1 MSSEVK
7 LEVKGMSC
15 GHCQARVKK
24 ALEGVQGVGSAEVD
38 LSTGLARVKGT
49 DLDPAALTKAVE
61 EAGYQ
66 ASQAQ

>member
-24 ALEGVQGVGSAEVD
+24 ALEEVQGVGSAEVD
-38 LSTGLARVKGT
+38 LGSGLARIKGI
-49 DLDPAALTKAVE
+49 DLDPALLAKAVE

-66 ASQAQ
+66 ASQA